1 MAKAEIRTSSKSGN
15 VAKDMLSANVVEYLM
30 DSVGEK
36 FLDKVIDL
44 AGVGIDKGSEAY
56 KAVGDNLGRWA
67 YDQLTKPSYSMEGDP
82 DKAFRTKTG
91 AYKGEVRPEHAF
103 FNPEQVV
110 KQETGRY
117 GTAAR
122 TTKKVDPGTE
132 GFVKNIQEFGYKNPE
147 AVASFVRGVAPGLGI
162 VALGTGASLLSG
174 PARNEYSYA
183 VQPSSRTGGTNPN
196 ADTKYLKD
204 QQAERLMKIKFAH
217 EMALIE
223 ARANA
228 RTPGRQ
234 SGPGDMDYLDAEQ
247 SWKAAHAQQ
256 QHEYEMEMMRARA
269 AYGGGGTGSGPNPYG
284 GGSDPLAIAAAKG
297 RELYGTGL
305 KL

>member
-1 MAKAEIRTSSKSGN
+1 MAKAEIRTSSKGGN
-15 VAKDMLSANVVEYLM
+15 VAKDMLSATVVEHLM

-44 AGVGIDKGSEAY
+44 AGVGIEKGSEAY

-67 YDQLTKPSYSMEGDP
+67 YDQLTKPGYSKEGDL
-82 DKAFRTKTG
+82 DQAFRTKTG
-91 AYKGEVRPEHAF
+91 AYEGRVRPEHAF

-110 KQETGRY
+110 KQETGPY

-196 ADTKYLKD
+196 ADAAYLKG
-204 QQAERLMKIKFAH
+204 QQAERLMQMKFDN
-217 EMALIE
+217 EIALIN
-223 ARANA
+223 ARAQA

-234 SGPGDMDYLDAEQ
+234 GGAGDMDYLDAEQ

-269 AYGGGGTGSGPNPYG
+269 AYGGGSGSGPNPYS

-297 RELYGTGL
+297 RELYGTGARL
-305 KL
+305 

>member
-56 KAVGDNLGRWA
+56 KAVGDNLGRFA
-67 YDQLTKPSYSMEGDP
+67 YDQLTKTSKSKEKDT
-82 DKAFRTKTG
+82 DQAFRTKTG
-91 AYKGEVRPEHAF
+91 AYEGRVRPEHAF

-110 KQETGRY
+110 KQETGPY

-122 TTKKVDPGTE
+122 TTRKVDPGTE

-196 ADTKYLKD
+196 ADINFLKG
-204 QQAERLMKIKFAH
+204 QQAERLADKKFEH
-217 EMALIE
+217 EMALIG
-223 ARANA
+223 ARAKA
-228 RTPGRQ
+228 MTPGRQ
-234 SGPGDMDYLDAEQ
+234 GGAGDMDYLDAEQ

-269 AYGGGGTGSGPNPYG
+269 AYGGGTGSGPNPYG

>member
-1 MAKAEIRTSSKSGN
+1 MAKAEIHASSKGGN
-15 VAKDMLSANVVEYLM
+15 VAKDMLSATVVEHLM

-44 AGVGIDKGSEAY
+44 AGVGIEKGSEAY
-56 KAVGDNLGRWA
+56 KAVGDNLGRFA
-67 YDQLTKPSYSMEGDP
+67 YDQLTDTRKSKEGDP

-91 AYKGEVRPEHAF
+91 AYEGRVRPEHAF

-110 KQETGRY
+110 KQETGPY

-122 TTKKVDPGTE
+122 TTRKVDPGTE

-204 QQAERLMKIKFAH
+204 QQALILADKKFDH

-223 ARANA
+223 ARADA

-269 AYGGGGTGSGPNPYG
+269 AYGGGSGSGPNPYS

-297 RELYGTGL
+297 RELYGTGARL
-305 KL
+305 

>member
-1 MAKAEIRTSSKSGN
+1 MAKAEIHASSKGGN
-15 VAKDMLSANVVEYLM
+15 VAKDMLSATVVEHLM

-44 AGVGIDKGSEAY
+44 AGVGIEKGSEAY
-56 KAVGDNLGRWA
+56 KAVGDNLGRFA
-67 YDQLTKPSYSMEGDP
+67 YDQLTDTRKSKEGDP

-91 AYKGEVRPEHAF
+91 AYEGRVRPEHAF

-110 KQETGRY
+110 KQETGPY

-122 TTKKVDPGTE
+122 TTRKVDPGTE

-196 ADTKYLKD
+196 ADAAYLKG
-204 QQAERLMKIKFAH
+204 QQAERLMQMKFDN
-217 EMALIE
+217 EIALIL
-223 ARANA
+223 
-228 RTPGRQ
+228 
-234 SGPGDMDYLDAEQ
+234 SLI
-247 SWKAAHAQQ
+247 H
-256 QHEYEMEMMRARA
+256 
-269 AYGGGGTGSGPNPYG
+269 
-284 GGSDPLAIAAAKG
+284 I
-297 RELYGTGL
+297 
-305 KL
+305 

>member
-1 MAKAEIRTSSKSGN
+1 MAKAEIRTSSKGGN
-15 VAKDMLSANVVEYLM
+15 VAKDMLSATVVEHLM

-67 YDQLTKPSYSMEGDP
+67 YDQLTKPGKSRESDP
-82 DKAFRTKTG
+82 DKAFRTDTG
-91 AYKGEVRPEHAF
+91 AYEGRVRPEHAF

-110 KQETGRY
+110 KQETGAFP
-117 GTAAR
+117 TAAR
-122 TTKKVDPGTE
+122 VTKKVDPGTE

-204 QQAERLMKIKFAH
+204 QQALILADKKFAH

-223 ARANA
+223 ARAQA
-228 RTPGRQ
+228 RTPGKQ
-234 SGPGDMDYLDAEQ
+234 GGAGDMDYLNAEQ

-256 QHEYEMEMMRARA
+256 QHEYEMDMMRARA
-269 AYGGGGTGSGPNPYG
+269 AYGGGSGSAPNPYS

-297 RELYGTGL
+297 RELYGTGARL
-305 KL
+305 

>member
-1 MAKAEIRTSSKSGN
+1 MVKPQVTADGGKSMFKTMIEAG
-15 VAKDMLSANVVEYLM
+15 AADKFMET
-30 DSVGEK
+30 VGDK

-56 KAVGDNLGRWA
+56 KAVGDNLGRFA
-67 YDQLTKPSYSMEGDP
+67 YDQLTKPSYSKEGDLNQ
-82 DKAFRTKTG
+82 AFKTKTG
-91 AYKGEVRPEHAF
+91 AYEGRVRPEHAF

-110 KQETGRY
+110 KQETGPY
-117 GTAAR
+117 ETAAR
-122 TTKKVDPGTE
+122 VTRKVDPGTE

-196 ADTKYLKD
+196 ADAAYLKG
-204 QQAERLMKIKFAH
+204 QQAERLMEKKFAH
-217 EMALIE
+217 EMALID
-223 ARANA
+223 ARVQA

-234 SGPGDMDYLDAEQ
+234 GGAGDMDYLDAEQ
-247 SWKAAHAQQ
+247 SWKAAHAQR
-256 QHEYEMEMMRARA
+256 QHEYEMELMRARA
-269 AYGGGGTGSGPNPYG
+269 AYGGGSGSGPNPYS

-297 RELYGTGL
+297 RELYGTGARL
-305 KL
+305 

>member
-1 MAKAEIRTSSKSGN
+1 MAKAELRTSSKSGN

-67 YDQLTKPSYSMEGDP
+67 YDQLTDRSSQVEGDP
-82 DKAFRTKTG
+82 DKAFRTDTG
-91 AYKGEVRPEHAF
+91 AYEGRVRPEHAF

-117 GTAAR
+117 GTTAR

-162 VALGTGASLLSG
+162 IALGTGASLLSG

-196 ADTKYLKD
+196 ANPKYLKD
-204 QQAERLMKIKFAH
+204 QQALILEDKKFEH
-217 EMALIE
+217 EKALIE
-223 ARANA
+223 ARAQA
-228 RTPGRQ
+228 RTPGWQ
-234 SGPGDMDYLDAEQ
+234 SRAGDLAYLDTEQ
-247 SWKAAHAQQ
+247 LWKAAHAQQ

-269 AYGGGGTGSGPNPYG
+269 AYGGGSGSGPNPYG

>member
-56 KAVGDNLGRWA
+56 KAVGDNLGRFA
-67 YDQLTKPSYSMEGDP
+67 YDQLTKPSKSRESDP
-82 DKAFRTKTG
+82 DKAFRTDTG
-91 AYKGEVRPEHAF
+91 AYEGRVRPEHAF

-110 KQETGRY
+110 KQETGAFPT
-117 GTAAR
+117 TAR
-122 TTKKVDPGTE
+122 VTKKVDPGTE

-196 ADTKYLKD
+196 ADTTYLKG
-204 QQAERLMKIKFAH
+204 QQAEILMEKKFAH

-223 ARANA
+223 ARATA

-234 SGPGDMDYLDAEQ
+234 GGAGDMDYLDAEQ

-284 GGSDPLAIAAAKG
+284 GGSDPLAIAASKG

>member
-1 MAKAEIRTSSKSGN
+1 MAKTQVVAGSGEDIFSTILKSGAADK
-15 VAKDMLSANVVEYLM
+15 VMET
-30 DSVGEK
+30 VGDK
-36 FLDKVIDL
+36 FLEKVIDL
-44 AGVGIDKGSEAY
+44 AGVGIEKGSEAY

-67 YDQLTKPSYSMEGDP
+67 YDQLTKTSKSRESDP
-82 DKAFRTKTG
+82 DKAFRTDTG

-110 KQETGRY
+110 KQETGAFP
-117 GTAAR
+117 TAAR

-132 GFVKNIQEFGYKNPE
+132 GFVRNIQEFGYKNPE

-162 VALGTGASLLSG
+162 IALGTGASLLSG

-196 ADTKYLKD
+196 ADVNYLKG
-204 QQAERLMKIKFAH
+204 QQALILADKKFEH
-217 EMALIE
+217 EKALIN
-223 ARANA
+223 ARAEA
-228 RTPGRQ
+228 RTPGKQ
-234 SGPGDMDYLDAEQ
+234 GGASDMAYLDAEQ

-256 QHEYEMEMMRARA
+256 QHEYEMEMMRAKA
-269 AYGGGGTGSGPNPYG
+269 AYGGGTGSGPNPYG

>member
-1 MAKAEIRTSSKSGN
+1 MANKAQVTTSDGGKSMFRTMIEAGAADKF
-15 VAKDMLSANVVEYLM
+15 MET
-30 DSVGEK
+30 VGDK
-36 FLDKVIDL
+36 FLEKVIDL

-67 YDQLTKPSYSMEGDP
+67 YSQLTDPRSQVEGDP
-82 DKAFRTKTG
+82 DKAFRTDTG
-91 AYKGEVRPEHAF
+91 AYEGRVRPEHAF
-103 FNPEQVV
+103 FNPERVV
-110 KQETGRY
+110 KQEAGRY
-117 GTAAR
+117 GTTAR

-132 GFVKNIQEFGYKNPE
+132 GFVKNIQEFGYNNPE

-162 VALGTGASLLSG
+162 IALGTGASLLSG

-196 ADTKYLKD
+196 ADVNYLKG
-204 QQAERLMKIKFAH
+204 QQAERLMQKKFEH
-217 EMALIE
+217 EMALID
-223 ARANA
+223 ARAQA
-228 RTPGRQ
+228 RTPGKQ
-234 SGPGDMDYLDAEQ
+234 GGAGDLDYLDAEQ

-269 AYGGGGTGSGPNPYG
+269 AYGGGTGSEPNPYG